1 MFSVAALYKF
11 SSINDPESLHNEI
24 RKSLKSLSISG
35 TILVGEEGI
44 NGTISGTNSN
54 IKKAIAFIQSIKG
67 FASLDIK
74 YSESPKNPFI
84 RLKIKLKK
92 EIVTIGDRSINPNK
106 IVGDYVDPKNWNS
119 LIDDKDTILIDTR
132 NDYEYSIGTFKN
144 AINPKTV
151 KFREFPKWVKNQN
164 FTEDDKKNKKVAM
177 FCTGGIRC
185 EKASSLMMKDGFENV
200 HHLKGGILNYFQSV
214 KNEDSLWEGE
224 CFVFDDRV
232 SVNQDLTVG
241 TYDMCHGCRMPLT
254 EDDKKLKE
262 FIKGVACPKC
272 FNTTTKDQKARYM
285 SRQKQVDL
293 AKARNQKHIGPKN
306 EIQINKT

>member
-241 TYDMCHGCRMPLT
+241 NYDMCHGCRMPIT

-262 FIKGVACPKC
+262 YIKGVACPKC
-272 FNTTTKDQKARYM
+272 FNTTTEDQKARYM